1 MKLEEVAKGLQKPVY
16 LTHDGTDR
24 FFIVEQRGIVRLA
37 EKGQMKKTPYL
48 DIVKNVIEQ
57 GECGLLSIAFHPK
70 FAENG
75 YLYVNYTKK
84 NPKLHTVVSE
94 FKADPKADRVDATTE
109 RILLTVDQPFS
120 NHNGGQIKF
129 GPDGMLYIGMG
140 DGGSGND
147 PRNNGQKPGEL
158 LGKMLRIDVND
169 RDPYGIPKDNPFV
182 NNKAYRPEIWATG
195 LRNPWRF
202 TFDRATGVCYAGD
215 VGQNKW
221 EEIDVIVKGGNYG
234 WRLREGKHPFLSTGG
249 TQQLIDPIAEYGRE
263 LGLSVTGGYVYRGER
278 FKQLQGI
285 YLYADYG
292 SGRIWGL
299 KYEKGK
305 VLANEEFNVT
315 YASNGKSA
323 LNRVQPSSFGED
335 VAGELYMCD
344 HSAGVVWRII
354 PE

>member
-1 MKLEEVAKGLQKPVY
+1 
-16 LTHDGTDR
+16 
-24 FFIVEQRGIVRLA
+24 
-37 EKGQMKKTPYL
+37 
-48 DIVKNVIEQ
+48 
-57 GECGLLSIAFHPK
+57 
-70 FAENG
+70 
-75 YLYVNYTKK
+75 
-84 NPKLHTVVSE
+84 
-94 FKADPKADRVDATTE
+94 
-109 RILLTVDQPFS
+109 
-120 NHNGGQIKF
+120 
-129 GPDGMLYIGMG
+129 MG

-169 RDPYGIPKDNPFV
+169 RDPYGVPKDNPFV
-182 NNKAYRPEIWATG
+182 NNKSYRPEIWATG

-202 TFDRATGVCYAGD
+202 SFDRETGVCYAGD

-234 WRLREGKHPFLSTGG
+234 WRLREGKHPFLPTGG

-292 SGRIWGL
+292 SGRVWGL